1 MAGVRFAQ
9 VKAPN
14 FPVALTDWLQLLLV
28 VLRIKRDEK
37 LTRNDKRRELQTS
50 NMSVPRVSILSGRL
64 VGEPGFF
71 EVS

>member
-14 FPVALTDWLQLLLV
+14 FPVALTDWLQLLV
-28 VLRIKRDEK
+28 VLRIKRDEE